1 MYDVNTY
8 RIWLARTLIGIVF
21 IINVQSAVVF
31 FANPARFAPTYEL
44 TGISGQAAIRGF
56 AVLFIMWNVPYVVA
70 LINPIKYRISLYEAI
85 AMQIIGLAGE
95 SLILQSLPTEHTIL
109 RDSILR
115 FIVFDGSGLVSLIS
129 AAWITKPDTEA
140 LLND

>member
-1 MYDVNTY
+1 MYFLNTY

-31 FANPARFAPTYEL
+31 FANPAKFAPAYEL

-56 AVLFIMWNVPYVVA
+56 AVLFTMWNVPYFVA
-70 LINPIKYRISLYEAI
+70 LINPIKYRVSLYEAI
-85 AMQIIGLAGE
+85 TMQIISLTGE

-129 AAWITKPDTEA
+129 AALITKPDTEA
-140 LLND
+140 L

>member
-1 MYDVNTY
+1 MYFVNTY

-44 TGISGQAAIRGF
+44 TGVSGQAAIRGF
-56 AVLFIMWNVPYVVA
+56 AVLFIMWNVPYFVA
-70 LINPIKYRISLYEAI
+70 LINPIKYRVSLYEAI
-85 AMQIIGLAGE
+85 AMQIIGLTGE

-140 LLND
+140 L